1 MGHVTLDNGA
11 SSNETEQSSANEEGA
26 TRLELEDDQSQGQ
39 SSQRMVKLPYE
50 IQGHLTLPCPTGD
63 PSDEWGVMC
72 CREGFVLMYC
82 RKLGKSHLFDLCKG
96 TDHPITWMTNIS
108 SNPQMVFFKD
118 NIYVAADFRIQK
130 YNLRLDKWSV
140 QQRFPLGCNLERLLV
155 LQDGIVGVF
164 KRESFPYSGIQK
176 LVLEWRF
183 LDLDYKGV
191 NKKGW
196 RQPFAEDIIEDGVM
210 PAMATLNKVV
220 LVMMKWFQD
229 SNANWLYFWNEDK
242 SEWEFL
248 DGKLEGGRVS
258 ELVVV
263 GDNQLH
269 AYDSQ
274 GALVSKSRVHW
285 DSNGQIS
292 SVKWV

>member
-1 MGHVTLDNGA
+1 MGSRLPCDVIQEILPKVSLDNGA

-39 SSQRMVKLPYE
+39 SSPRMKAWKIPLVRPL
-50 IQGHLTLPCPTGD
+50 H
-63 PSDEWGVMC
+63 
-72 CREGFVLMYC
+72 
-82 RKLGKSHLFDLCKG
+82 
-96 TDHPITWMTNIS
+96 DHPITWMTNIS

-118 NIYVAADFRIQK
+118 NIYVAADFKIQK
-130 YNLRLDKWSV
+130 YNLRLDKWSL
-140 QQRFPLGCNLERLLV
+140 QQRWDCTTC
-155 LQDGIVGVF
+155 
-164 KRESFPYSGIQK
+164 SGIQK

-196 RQPFAEDIIEDGVM
+196 RQPFAEDIIEDGVT

-274 GALVSKSRVHW
+274 GALVSKSRVH
-285 DSNGQIS
+285 
-292 SVKWV
+292 